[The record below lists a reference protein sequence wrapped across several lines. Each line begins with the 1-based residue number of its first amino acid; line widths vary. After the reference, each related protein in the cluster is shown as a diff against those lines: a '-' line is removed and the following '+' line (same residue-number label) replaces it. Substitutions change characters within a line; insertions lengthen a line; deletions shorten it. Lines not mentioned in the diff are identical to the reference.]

1 MIGFPTGAGSGKRG
15 VRLSTGK
22 ASMFNPSS
30 MCLECCG
37 APESGVD
44 CVNCAGG
51 TPLQLELVVSGVSFC
66 CSIHIHLPPFPGA
79 TIVSDPYGEL
89 NTTHVLTQL
98 GHNPCI
104 WTTEI
109 TLHMAIYSDNNCE
122 TLDSEE
128 DVIGYID
135 AHRDAAD
142 TWSVAM
148 FVEQRDASRVFFVD
162 TSGVEDGCSPSGLV
176 LTNTRTCGNL
186 SLGGSG
192 TATLSLL

>member
-1 MIGFPTGAGSGKRG
+1 MAKGKLNILRG
-15 VRLSTGK
+15 KVLRDHGK
-22 ASMFNPSS
+22 VQT
-30 MCLECCG
+30 CRCCG

-44 CVNCAGG
+44 CVDCAGG

-66 CSIHIHLPPFPGA
+66 CSTHIHLLPPGA

-135 AHRDAAD
+135 VHRDAAD

-148 FVEQRDASRVFFVD
+148 IVELRDASRVFFVD